1 MAPDGEELRAQVAE
15 NGAEGQL
22 LARIDE
28 RVGYVIKAQD
38 EASTER
44 AAIVSDVG
52 DIKVAQ
58 AACAATQVANW
69 KAQDDTNTD
78 LRQKKNLGDAIV
90 AVGAAIGAAAA
101 AAWGK
106 S

>member
-1 MAPDGEELRAQVAE
+1 MAPDGKALREQVAR

-22 LARIDE
+22 LARVDE
-28 RVGYVIKAQD
+28 RLGYVIKGQD
-38 EASTER
+38 EASNER
-44 AAIVSDVG
+44 SAIVADVG
-52 DIKVAQ
+52 EIKIAQ

-69 KAQDDTNTD
+69 KAQDDTNKD